1 MKRIQRSVVS
11 GAMIGVVALL
21 VALGSG
27 AVIAQAGSQTGAAF
41 TTLTLKNG
49 WTGGPFSTG
58 LPAVAKISG
67 VVVFKG
73 AMANAS
79 TANPVAFTLPA
90 GFRPS
95 KAVFV
100 AVDEADANTGRIDI
114 ATSGVV
120 TVEAPG
126 GNLAIAKTFTS
137 LDGVSF
143 AP

>member
-1 MKRIQRSVVS
+1 
-11 GAMIGVVALL
+11 
-21 VALGSG
+21 
-27 AVIAQAGSQTGAAF
+27 
-41 TTLTLKNG
+41 
-49 WTGGPFSTG
+49 
-58 LPAVAKISG
+58 VAKISG

-73 AMANAS
+73 AMANA
-79 TANPVAFTLPA
+79 TTTNPAAFTLPA
-90 GFRPS
+90 GFRPT